1 MTNGFHV
8 RLDDVTKTF
17 GSLTVAASVALR
29 IPRGSTLALLGPSG
43 CGKTT
48 LLRMIAGLETP
59 DAGTIAIGGRTLDGP
74 DVHIRAEDRNVGMV
88 FQNGALFPH
97 MSVGGNVA
105 YGLGRRPDRS
115 RVEKALEM
123 VDMSGFADRDPATLS
138 GGQAQRVALAR
149 ALAPQPEVLLLDEP
163 LASLDAEL
171 RSRIRSEMAA
181 LLRDLDITA
190 VFVTHDQEEAFVVGD
205 DVAVMRDGRILQF
218 AAPGEVY
225 NHPADPWVARFVG
238 DANLLD
244 GFAEGRTA
252 RTSIGE
258 VPLAV
263 PAYGPCGVV
272 VRPECIA
279 LESGDQ
285 GTITSMEYYGHDTAY
300 SLDVDGRRMTARVLA
315 VPLFRPGDN
324 VRLSYAGPEA
334 MAFPSPEPD
343 PEPAGR
349 DLPLR

>member
-1 MTNGFHV
+1 MTNGVHV
-8 RLDDVTKTF
+8 RLDNVTKTF
-17 GSLTVAASVALR
+17 GSLTAVHSVALR
-29 IPRGSTLALLGPSG
+29 IQRGRTLALLGPSG

-59 DAGTIAIGGRTLDGP
+59 DAGTIAIGGRTMNGP
-74 DVHIRAEDRNVGMV
+74 DVHVRAEDRNVGMV

-123 VDMSGFADRDPATLS
+123 VDMKGFADRHPATLS
-138 GGQAQRVALAR
+138 GGQAQRAALAR
-149 ALAPQPEVLLLDEP
+149 ALAPQPAVLLLDEP
-163 LASLDAEL
+163 LASLDADL
-171 RSRIRSEMAA
+171 RSRIRSDMAA

-190 VFVTHDQEEAFVVGD
+190 VFVTHDQEEAFAVGD
-205 DVAVMRDGRILQF
+205 DVAVMRDGQILQSD
-218 AAPGEVY
+218 APGEVY
-225 NHPADPWVARFVG
+225 DRPADPWVARFVG

-244 GFAEGRTA
+244 GIAEGRTA
-252 RTSIGE
+252 RTGIGN

-263 PAYGPCGVV
+263 PAYGPCDVV
-272 VRPECIA
+272 VRPEYIT

-300 SLDVDGRRMTARVLA
+300 SLDVDGRRMTARALA

-324 VRLSYAGPEA
+324 VRLSYAGPDT
-334 MAFPSPEPD
+334 MAFPFSE
-343 PEPAGR
+343 PEPAGGA
-349 DLPLR
+349 